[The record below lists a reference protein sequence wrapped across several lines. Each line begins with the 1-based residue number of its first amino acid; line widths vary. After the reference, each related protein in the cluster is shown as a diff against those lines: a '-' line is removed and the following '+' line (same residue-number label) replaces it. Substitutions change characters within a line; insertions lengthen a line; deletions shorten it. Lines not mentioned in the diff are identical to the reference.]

1 MENGYQP
8 GSVYIHYISW
18 LAIYVGI
25 EVIAFVSTANLLVR
39 GARQQGLEML
49 WDLDTAI

>member
-1 MENGYQP
+1 MILGKRISTWEWLY
-8 GSVYIHYISW
+8 YIHYISW

-39 GARQQGLEML
+39 GA
-49 WDLDTAI
+49 